1 MIDEETEPT
10 TTSYTCSDGIKMD
23 ISYDRESIIGTKRFT
38 DYLNSRDDAP
48 ADYLNNGVLMGW
60 QDFFLEARFRT
71 LKGLDQIAE
80 EVRTAL
86 FTQLEY
92 DLILYGPE
100 EED

>member
-1 MIDEETEPT
+1 MGTRQAKETFMIDDETEPV
-10 TTSYTCSDGIKMD
+10 TTSYTCSDGIKMN

-38 DYLNSRDDAP
+38 
-48 ADYLNNGVLMGW
+48 DYLNNGVLMGW